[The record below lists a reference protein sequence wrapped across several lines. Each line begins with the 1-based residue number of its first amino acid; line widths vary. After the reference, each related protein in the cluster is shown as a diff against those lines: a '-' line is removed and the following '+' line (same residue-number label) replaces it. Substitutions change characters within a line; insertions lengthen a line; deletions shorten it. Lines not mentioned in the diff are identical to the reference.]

1 MRTSQTNWKALRR
14 PARQKTQPF
23 LVYDSENMHRQYTI
37 IVAPFTARKERGSLN
52 ISPYITGN
60 HEMT

>member
-37 IVAPFTARKERGSLN
+37 IVAPFTAKES
-52 ISPYITGN
+52 
-60 HEMT
+60 

>member
-37 IVAPFTARKERGSLN
+37 IVAPFTAKEAAWIVEHLAIYYG
-52 ISPYITGN
+52 
-60 HEMT
+60 